1 MGVGVSVL
9 TYLWYRY
16 LNRTEE
22 EPMPRIGDVLWISAI
37 CCVFIGIGL
46 SELVRSS
53 ASVGG
58 QIYGSIPNT

>member
-22 EPMPRIGDVLWISAI
+22 EPKPPIGNVIWISAV

-46 SELVRSS
+46 WELVRSF
-53 ASVGG
+53 GT
-58 QIYGSIPNT
+58 PH